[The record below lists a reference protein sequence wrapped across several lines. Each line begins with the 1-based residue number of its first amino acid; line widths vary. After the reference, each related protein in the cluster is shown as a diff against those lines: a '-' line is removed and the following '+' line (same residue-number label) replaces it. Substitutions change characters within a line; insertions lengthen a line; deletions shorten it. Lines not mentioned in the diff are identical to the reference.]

1 MKNKNII
8 LLSIIMLFTAN
19 AGFAADYYSEMLL
32 DPFHSELNP
41 EYIDEKNTASGE
53 FELKKFIREKR
64 LERQERKQQRK
75 EEKLRLK
82 QEKALKKAEEKAQ
95 KNAFVT
101 GRDKPLTDAQLEREL
116 EEEQMELEKAE
127 QKAREKEENLT
138 LLEKIF
144 NFRRSSRPVKK
155 LGLERPEDDEN
166 INITADSMDYY
177 PDTYE
182 IHAIGNAK
190 LNLKAQKTK
199 IYADKIVFNYDKN
212 TLTAF
217 GDVELVSPDSKTEG
231 SYLKL
236 DLTQPNGWMQNP
248 STVTESI
255 KIESKEAFICSGR
268 LEEYDGRA
276 KIIKDDV
283 IRLAGRSFSSYIDQ
297 GGVLDEV
304 ETLSEESKGIYKI
317 KANTIIID
325 SLDEHEVIKIK
336 NAGVYLK
343 DHKIAVIPT
352 LKIAVNKTRSV
363 VETNLPEIGSE
374 QYMGMYAGPAVVLN
388 VPGGST
394 LKLAPVLTYGSSGF
408 GLGAIAKF
416 RSENNYTQAGY
427 GTSKEKFI
435 LKGRQRLAPGFL
447 LNYSVYSNQSEW
459 FLGYRMPK
467 YSLNLEYSRSD
478 YIKDLNVN
486 FSQVYSAGIYT
497 DNINGK
503 YDFKRTG
510 ARFRWMTQT
519 YKPIYKYYNKEAKAG
534 IKFGIVAQTAASLYS
549 QGNVTGIFRIG
560 PSLNTQIGNWKQTIS
575 YYHTA
580 TAGESPFTFDRYR
593 YGRGN
598 IVFIESLKV
607 NKYID
612 LGYIASVALHSKY
625 HNDGEF
631 NDSMLQESR
640 FMICAGPEYAKL
652 IVGYDVVRHTTLMQI
667 SMMLGTKDSD
677 IEFKKTV
684 IKNPEKFGQK
694 SQKEK
699 KPEKKSYKKYVK
711 EAQQML

>member
-1 MKNKNII
+1 
-8 LLSIIMLFTAN
+8 MLFAAN

-64 LERQERKQQRK
+64 LERQERKQLKK
-75 EEKLRLK
+75 EERLRLK
-82 QEKALKKAEEKAQ
+82 QEKALRKAEKKALREAEKEAQ
-95 KNAFVT
+95 KNSFIT
-101 GRDKPLTDAQLEREL
+101 GQNKPLTNAQLEREL
-116 EEEQMELEKAE
+116 EEEQRELEKAE
-127 QKAREKEENLT
+127 QKAKDQEENLT
-138 LLEKIF
+138 LIEKIF
-144 NFRRSSRPVKK
+144 NIRRHARPSKR
-155 LGLERPEDDEN
+155 LGLARAEEDNQN

-182 IHAIGNAK
+182 IHAVGNAK
-190 LNLKAQKTK
+190 LDLKAQRTK

-217 GDVELVSPDSKTEG
+217 GEVELVSPDSKTEG
-231 SYLKL
+231 SFLKL
-236 DLTQPNGWMQNP
+236 DLTQPNGWIQSP
-248 STVTESI
+248 STVTENI

-276 KIIKDDV
+276 RIIKDDV

-343 DHKIAVIPT
+343 NHKIAVIPT

-374 QYMGMYAGPAVVLN
+374 QLMGMYAGPAVVLN

-394 LKLAPVLTYGSSGF
+394 LKLAPVLTYGSSDF
-408 GLGAIAKF
+408 GLGVIAKF

-427 GTSKEKFI
+427 GTSKEKFM
-435 LKGRQRLAPGFL
+435 LKGRQRLAPGFMM
-447 LNYSVYSNQSEW
+447 NYSVYSNQSEW

-467 YSLNLEYSRSD
+467 YSLNLEYTRSD
-478 YIKDLNVN
+478 YIKDLNIN
-486 FSQVYSAGIYT
+486 FAQVYSAGLYT

-534 IKFGIVAQTAASLYS
+534 VKFGIVAQTAATLYS

-580 TAGESPFTFDRYR
+580 TAGMSPFAFDRYR

-631 NDSMLQESR
+631 NDSILQESR

-652 IVGYDVVRHTTLMQI
+652 IVGYDVVRHTTVMQI
-667 SMMLGTKDSD
+667 SMMLGAKDSD
-677 IEFKKTV
+677 IEFKKTIV
-684 IKNPEKFGQK
+684 KNPEKFGQK
-694 SQKEK
+694 SKKEK